1 MPEQLEVSVDLV
13 DQKVQFVGA
22 LRSNPAITVDYRPP
36 IGDGLGY
43 MPLELLL
50 MSLAACS
57 GATVASLLRRMNK
70 DVIGLKVNAM
80 GVRREQHPTSFQE
93 IILEFVLDSKDAGI
107 LDIEKAIKL
116 SDETFCPVW
125 AMLKNSVEIRAKYS
139 LNPS

>member
-1 MPEQLEVSVDLV
+1 MAEQLEVSVALV

-22 LRSNPAITVDYRPP
+22 LRSNPAITVDYHPP
-36 IGDGLGY
+36 LGDGQGY

-70 DVIGLKVNAM
+70 DVTGLKVNAM
-80 GVRREQHPTSFQE
+80 GLRREQHPTSFQE
-93 IILEFVLDSKDAGI
+93 IILEFVLDSKDAGN

-125 AMLKNSVEIRAKYS
+125 AMLKHSVEINAKYRLIAS
-139 LNPS
+139 